1 MVQRMVLKTQE
12 KCIYEIE
19 DKDLK
24 FYLLIPNIQKV
35 FLTVYIME
43 GPTDLSIQKI
53 MQDPDKVL
61 VIPVLESKLFSS
73 VLANQAEGFNYLDKY
88 VSSLIN
94 LAHQILVYNHV
105 IVENVVYFNSPIL
118 PNFEKWLIQKY
129 QGRVVG
135 TVVNYRANEKV
146 SPVIQKP
153 DTIDNTMTLAASIS
167 QSQNADVPL
176 VDEEKVSEVQENSH
190 DFGFVS
196 YVLLGVI
203 VAVVSLVFLYLII

>member
-73 VLANQAEGFNYLDKY
+73 VLANQTEGFNYLDKY

-135 TVVNYRANEKV
+135 TVVNYRANEEV
-146 SPVIQKP
+146 SPAGLEGNVV
-153 DTIDNTMTLAASIS
+153 DHTMTLSNS
-167 QSQNADVPL
+167 LDQDVSL
-176 VDEEKVSEVQENSH
+176 EKDLKDVDSSLEGNEKH

-196 YVLLGVI
+196 YVLLGVV
-203 VAVVSLVFLYLII
+203 VAVVSLVFLYLLI

>member
-73 VLANQAEGFNYLDKY
+73 VLANQTEGFNYLDKY

-135 TVVNYRANEKV
+135 TVVNYRANEEV
-146 SPVIQKP
+146 SPAGLEGNVV
-153 DTIDNTMTLAASIS
+153 DHTMTLLNSLD
-167 QSQNADVPL
+167 QDVSL
-176 VDEEKVSEVQENSH
+176 EKDLKDVDSSLEGNEKH

-196 YVLLGVI
+196 YVLLGVV
-203 VAVVSLVFLYLII
+203 VAVVSLVFLYLLI

>member
-73 VLANQAEGFNYLDKY
+73 VLANQTEGFNYLDKY

-105 IVENVVYFNSPIL
+105 IVENVVYFNSPFL

-135 TVVNYRANEKV
+135 TVVNYRANEEV
-146 SPVIQKP
+146 SPAGLEGNVV
-153 DTIDNTMTLAASIS
+153 DHTMTLSNS
-167 QSQNADVPL
+167 LDQDVSL
-176 VDEEKVSEVQENSH
+176 EKDLKDVDSSLEGNEKH

-196 YVLLGVI
+196 YVLLGVV
-203 VAVVSLVFLYLII
+203 VAVVSLVFLYLLI

>member
-73 VLANQAEGFNYLDKY
+73 VLANQTEGFNYLDKY

-135 TVVNYRANEKV
+135 TVVNYRANEEV
-146 SPVIQKP
+146 SPAGLEGNVV
-153 DTIDNTMTLAASIS
+153 DHTMTLSNSLNPDASLEKDLK
-167 QSQNADVPL
+167 DVDSSL
-176 VDEEKVSEVQENSH
+176 EGNEKH

-196 YVLLGVI
+196 YVLLGVV
-203 VAVVSLVFLYLII
+203 VAVVSLVFLYLLI

>member
-1 MVQRMVLKTQE
+1 MVQRMVLKAQE

-24 FYLLIPNIQKV
+24 FYLLIPNTQKV

-135 TVVNYRANEKV
+135 TVVNYRANEEV
-146 SPVIQKP
+146 SPAILEGNVV
-153 DTIDNTMTLAASIS
+153 DHTMTLSNS
-167 QSQNADVPL
+167 LDQDVSL
-176 VDEEKVSEVQENSH
+176 EKDLKDVDSSLEGNEKH

-196 YVLLGVI
+196 YVLLGVV
-203 VAVVSLVFLYLII
+203 VAVISLVFLYLLI

>member
-1 MVQRMVLKTQE
+1 MVLKTQE

-73 VLANQAEGFNYLDKY
+73 VLANQTEGFNYLDKY

-135 TVVNYRANEKV
+135 TVVNYRANEEV
-146 SPVIQKP
+146 SPAGLEGNVV
-153 DTIDNTMTLAASIS
+153 DHTMTLLNSLD
-167 QSQNADVPL
+167 QDVSL
-176 VDEEKVSEVQENSH
+176 EKDLKDVDSSLEGNEKH

-196 YVLLGVI
+196 YVLLGVV
-203 VAVVSLVFLYLII
+203 VAVVSLVFLYLLI

>member
-1 MVQRMVLKTQE
+1 MVLKTQE

-73 VLANQAEGFNYLDKY
+73 VLANQTEGFNYLDKY

-135 TVVNYRANEKV
+135 TVVNYRANEEV
-146 SPVIQKP
+146 SPAGLEGNVV
-153 DTIDNTMTLAASIS
+153 DHTMTLSNS
-167 QSQNADVPL
+167 LDQDVSL
-176 VDEEKVSEVQENSH
+176 EKDLKDVDSSLEGNEKH

-196 YVLLGVI
+196 YVLLGVV
-203 VAVVSLVFLYLII
+203 VAVVSLVFLYLLI